1 MDFIRIQ
8 YWTIPGQ
15 NVKVMPTTQKNFGQN
30 NEKEFGIIMAKE
42 VTQEQIEMIEE
53 MVARAQKAAAI
64 IETYDQ
70 ARVDRLAQAVAA
82 ALYDL
87 KVWAP
92 LCDEAVDET
101 HLGDKVSKRN
111 KRNKLKLILRD
122 CLRQPSVGIIEENK
136 EKGLVK
142 YAKPVGVI
150 ASLVPTTNP
159 CLTPAGQGIYAVKA
173 RDVVIFSPHPR
184 AKKVTTKCVNL
195 MREALVKEGAPADI
209 FQVIEEPSISV
220 SQELMKRANLVIAT
234 GGRPMVKSAY
244 SSGTP
249 AFGSGAGNATEV
261 IDETANTPERIA
273 EVAMNCRISKTS
285 DFGSGCSCDGNIVC
299 HASVYDDFVKA
310 LVKEGAYIANAD
322 EAEKPKL
329 VMWDETGH
337 RLPDTVA
344 IAPQKLAE
352 KAGFEIPAD
361 RKFIAVT
368 GGGRENIG
376 KEHLFSSEKL
386 TTLMALFKYDGEFEN
401 ALDMVRAIYE
411 VGGKGHS
418 CGIYSFDDDH
428 IHRLAMMAPVSR
440 IMVRQPNNKGNA
452 GSATNGMPP
461 TSSMGCGTWGGN
473 IVSENIAL
481 KHYMNTTWVARP
493 IPEDMPSLQ
502 ELFGDFYKDGMDVE

>member
-1 MDFIRIQ
+1 
-8 YWTIPGQ
+8 
-15 NVKVMPTTQKNFGQN
+15 
-30 NEKEFGIIMAKE
+30 MAKE
-42 VTQEQIEMIEE
+42 VTVEQIEMLDA
-53 MVARAQKAAAI
+53 MVARARAAADI
-64 IETYDQ
+64 IATYDQ
-70 ARVDRLAQAVAA
+70 ERVDRLCQAVAA
-82 ALYDL
+82 SVIDM
-87 KVWAP
+87 KVWAN
-92 LCDEAVDET
+92 LADEAVDET
-101 HLGDKVSKRN
+101 GLGDKVTKRN

-122 CLRQPSVGIIEENK
+122 CLRQKSVGIIEEIP
-136 EKGLVK
+136 EKKIVK

-159 CLTPAGQGIYAVKA
+159 CLTPAGQIIYAIKA
-173 RDVVIFSPHPR
+173 RDVLICSPHPR
-184 AKKVTTKCVNL
+184 AKNVTNKCIDII
-195 MREALVKEGAPADI
+195 REALAKEGAPADI
-209 FQVIEEPSISV
+209 IQCIADPSIAV
-220 SQELMKRANLVIAT
+220 SQELMKHCNLVIAT
-234 GGRPMVKSAY
+234 GGRAMVKSAY

-285 DFGSGCSCDGNIVC
+285 DFGSGCSCDGNIIC
-299 HASVYDDFVKA
+299 HASVYDAFVEA
-310 LVKEGAYIANAD
+310 LVKEGAYLANAE
-322 EAEKPKL
+322 EAEKLKL
-329 VMWDETGH
+329 VMWDDAGQ
-337 RLPDTVA
+337 RLPSTVA
-344 IAPQKLAE
+344 ISPQKLAE
-352 KAGFEIPAD
+352 AAGFEIPAD

-368 GGGRENIG
+368 GGGIENIG
-376 KEHLFSSEKL
+376 KEHFFSSEKL

-473 IVSENIAL
+473 IVSENITL

-502 ELFGDFYKDGMDVE
+502 ELFGEFYCDDMDVE